1 MSLRKFT
8 NNATTTLA
16 ANITSSATSLSVVAG
31 TGSLFPALSSPQYF
45 TVTLVKAGVLTTFE
59 IILVSARS
67 GDTFTTIVRA
77 QEGTTALAWNA
88 GDTVELR
95 PTAAGM
101 ASFAQFDDLQTQPGN
116 YAIDTGSANAY
127 AVTLTPAL
135 TAHVIGLP
143 IRFLA
148 GHTNTGASTFNDGA
162 GVNNLLTPEGA
173 ALQAGMVN
181 ASGIYEVFWEGGGFM
196 LNGVHVLAFSQ
207 LTGQV
212 SAAQVP
218 VGAVTQYDTTL
229 FASPAL
235 TGTPTAPTQASG
247 NSTTRIATTA
257 FVNPGSSLGSNG
269 YRRNADGSIDQ
280 WGVVVYGGS
289 AGTLTITFPLP
300 FPNNFYSLQ
309 VNGQVG
315 GYQPGIQSSSLS
327 AATLSMTN
335 LIGTAQDFYW
345 RAIGD

>member
-1 MSLRKFT
+1 M
-8 NNATTTLA
+8 
-16 ANITSSATSLSVVAG
+16 
-31 TGSLFPALSSPQYF
+31 
-45 TVTLVKAGVLTTFE
+45 
-59 IILVSARS
+59 
-67 GDTFTTIVRA
+67 
-77 QEGTTALAWNA
+77 
-88 GDTVELR
+88 
-95 PTAAGM
+95 
-101 ASFAQFDDLQTQPGN
+101 
-116 YAIDTGSANAY
+116 
-127 AVTLTPAL
+127 
-135 TAHVIGLP
+135 
-143 IRFLA
+143 
-148 GHTNTGASTFNDGA
+148 
-162 GVNNLLTPEGA
+162 NNLLTPEGA